1 MVEGEGLV
9 LNFHLLKKIQKE
21 EKKKKKE
28 TYIYNLSHLV
38 FQCEQNIRPVGISI
52 KLFPGGHRFELVLLS
67 YMPFLY

>member
-38 FQCEQNIRPVGISI
+38 FQCE
-52 KLFPGGHRFELVLLS
+52 
-67 YMPFLY
+67 